1 MLVGGSADQAQ
12 IAIVEDGVLVETYVT
27 KSAKRSLAGNV
38 YLGRVQNVLRG
49 MEAAFVDIG
58 QTRNAVLYIGEV
70 GSELNDNEESDA
82 EAAPDAQRIDE
93 VLASGQTVLV
103 QVTKDPMGTKGARL
117 TTEVS
122 IAGRYLVLVPR
133 GSGHGISRRLD
144 DRERQRLRDIARRIR
159 PEGHGVIIRTAAEGV
174 EEEELARDVARL
186 TRLWE
191 EIHARAEK
199 GSAPLEIYVEPDLV
213 IRTVRDLFSRDYE
226 RLVIEDRENYDRVV
240 AYLGAV
246 APDLAERVS
255 HHGGPESLF
264 DALNITDQ
272 LRKALERKVWLPSGG
287 YLVVDRAEALTVID
301 VNTGRYVGKTS
312 LEDTVVKTNLEAA
325 AEVVRQLRLR
335 DIGGIIIIDFIDML
349 LARNRETVLKEF
361 RNELLNDKT
370 KTQVI
375 GISPLGLVE
384 MTRKNVS
391 EGLVEALGMPCP
403 TCAGRGVVIGHG
415 LDEPHVEAVADAGGQ
430 ERPARDRPPRRRG
443 GRGRGRAP
451 GQGSAEERGEPREQR
466 EPRERRPQ
474 GRAGDQPRRER
485 ERPAPASK
493 PDEAP
498 AAAETERTP
507 ERSSRPEPESAREPE
522 RTPPPTREAVA
533 PTSEPAP
540 PPSAPEPKPRD
551 PEPASEPPPREPD
564 RNPLIRPAP
573 PTDAGAE
580 PGRGAGETG

>member
-12 IAIVEDGVLVETYVT
+12 VAIVEDGVLVETYVT
-27 KSAKRSLAGNV
+27 KSARRSLVGNV

-70 GSELNDNEESDA
+70 GSELNDNEEADTDDA
-82 EAAPDAQRIDE
+82 SGGQRIDE

-159 PEGHGVIIRTAAEGV
+159 PDGHGVIIRTAAEGV

-186 TRLWE
+186 TRLWD
-191 EIHARAEK
+191 EISSRAEK

-226 RLVIEDRENYDRVV
+226 RLVIEDRETYERVV

-246 APDLAERVS
+246 APEMAERVS
-255 HHGGPESLF
+255 HHDGPESLF

-349 LARNRETVLKEF
+349 LVRNRETVLKEF
-361 RNELLNDKT
+361 RSELLNDKT

-391 EGLVEALGMPCP
+391 EGLVEALGTPCP

-415 LDEPHVEAVADAGGQ
+415 LDEPHVEAPAETGAQ

-443 GRGRGRAP
+443 GRGRGRP
-451 GQGSAEERGEPREQR
+451 QGARSDDGPS
-466 EPRERRPQ
+466 EPRERRPHRD
-474 GRAGDQPRRER
+474 GEPRRER
-485 ERPAPASK
+485 ERPAPAPK
-493 PDEAP
+493 V
-498 AAAETERTP
+498 ETE
-507 ERSSRPEPESAREPE
+507 EDRPGAEPPQREPE
-522 RTPPPTREAVA
+522 PSQETPPAPAPAPAVVERAAPPPPPTS
-533 PTSEPAP
+533 SEP
-540 PPSAPEPKPRD
+540 ET
-551 PEPASEPPPREPD
+551 REPD
-564 RNPLIRPAP
+564 RNPLIRPARP
-573 PTDAGAE
+573 ADEGAE
-580 PGRGAGETG
+580 PGRGPSETG

>member
-1 MLVGGSADQAQ
+1 MLVGGSSDQAQ
-12 IAIVEDGVLVETYVT
+12 VAIVEDGVLVETYVT
-27 KSAKRSLAGNV
+27 KSARRSLVGNV

-58 QTRNAVLYIGEV
+58 QSRNAVLYIGEL
-70 GSELNDNEESDA
+70 GSDSPGALEGDVEGDA
-82 EAAPDAQRIDE
+82 QPAGQRIDE
-93 VLASGQTVLV
+93 VLATGQTVLV

-122 IAGRYLVLVPR
+122 IAGRYVVLVPR
-133 GSGHGISRRLD
+133 GAGHGISRRLD
-144 DRERQRLRDIARRIR
+144 DRERLRLRDIARRIR
-159 PEGHGVIIRTAAEGV
+159 PDGYGVILRTAAEGV
-174 EEEELARDVARL
+174 EEDELTRDVSRL

-191 EIHARAEK
+191 EIAGRAEK
-199 GSAPLEIYVEPDLV
+199 GSAPMEIYVEPDLV

-226 RLVIEDRENYDRVV
+226 RLVIEDRDNYERVV

-246 APDLAERVS
+246 APELAERVS
-255 HHGGPESLF
+255 HHDGPESLF

-349 LARNRETVLKEF
+349 LARNRESVLKEF
-361 RNELLNDKT
+361 RSELLNDKT

-391 EGLVEALGMPCP
+391 EGLVEALGTPCP

-415 LDEPHVEAVADAGGQ
+415 LDEPHVETTPPVVAR
-430 ERPARDRPPRRRG
+430 ERPTPDVPPRDRPARRRG
-443 GRGRGRAP
+443 GRGRGRP
-451 GQGSAEERGEPREQR
+451 QGQRAEDDPREP
-466 EPRERRPQ
+466 PRETRDRRPPEPSE
-474 GRAGDQPRRER
+474 GSPRTRER
-485 ERPAPASK
+485 SRPPAPPSTPSPSAT
-493 PDEAP
+493 PAP
-498 AAAETERTP
+498 SP
-507 ERSSRPEPESAREPE
+507 
-522 RTPPPTREAVA
+522 
-533 PTSEPAP
+533 PAP
-540 PPSAPEPKPRD
+540 PPAAPEPAPAAPEPT
-551 PEPASEPPPREPD
+551 PEPAPERRETREPD
-564 RNPLIRPAP
+564 RNPLIRPAEP
-573 PTDAGAE
+573 VAETRAPDHTE
-580 PGRGAGETG
+580 PGRGSPETS